1 MSDPAHTSQ
10 ADRATRTTT
19 DPASGGQVSRPHRSW
34 TRSAS
39 KRAKEPLLRAAMV
52 SSGWSSRS
60 PRRASESCPA
70 PVRPRAAS
78 RSLGVGA
85 LSRSRSRRLIARTRS
100 SDSEARDWAARLRVR
115 SASRLARAS
124 SSSAEDAAAE
134 ARAASRSRAA
144 RAPSDFASADWARRS
159 STSVGGLLGGGVGDR
174 GALAGGVGRPCRRG
188 VAATPS
194 RSGATPLWS
203 IRLAKSRSSSDTL
216 GGYPVASGSWANC
229 STSGEG
235 REPTRI
241 GGRLSSLDRS
251 VPLHALGALPGRVAR
266 ARPRD
271 RARRRVLAPV
281 GGQYNLKATASD
293 VGDRGVQPL
302 ACQTNEDR

>member
-1 MSDPAHTSQ
+1 MALPSTMHQFQLDITDV
-10 ADRATRTTT
+10 DRGVYEA
-19 DPASGGQVSRPHRSW
+19 V
-34 TRSAS
+34 
-39 KRAKEPLLRAAMV
+39 ELRAA
-52 SSGWSSRS
+52 RH
-60 PRRASESCPA
+60 PSESVPFLVTRILA
-70 PVRPRAAS
+70 F
-78 RSLGVGA
+78 A
-85 LSRSRSRRLIARTRS
+85 LEYR
-100 SDSEARDWAARLRVR
+100 EG
-115 SASRLARAS
+115 LA
-124 SSSAEDAAAE
+124 
-134 ARAASRSRAA
+134 
-144 RAPSDFASADWARRS
+144 F
-159 STSVGGLLGGGVGDR
+159 G
-174 GALAGGVGRPCRRG
+174 RG
-188 VAATPS
+188 VSTPDEPALWVVGPG
-194 RSGATPLWS
+194 SGATPLWS